1 MHRDRTMVGLQFTSS
16 IESVTR
22 TNRFVSQDLYQTV
35 EKILLAL
42 GPIGHL
48 QATKLAPEISIGRS
62 ARREKVPCLAPP
74 FSAGLSL
81 TDLRDFLN

>member
-1 MHRDRTMVGLQFTSS
+1 VHRDRTMVGLQFTSS

-48 QATKLAPEISIGRS
+48 QPTRPGAEISMGR
-62 ARREKVPCLAPP
+62 
-74 FSAGLSL
+74 G
-81 TDLRDFLN
+81 